1 MKKDN
6 LQPHQ
11 QRVVD
16 EHKELKE
23 RHSKLWDFI
32 MENPIYLTLP
42 DEEKADLK
50 IQLDA
55 MATYV
60 DVLQRR
66 INRF

>member
-6 LQPHQ
+6 LLPHQ
-11 QRVVD
+11 QRVV
-16 EHKELKE
+16 EEYKELKE

-42 DEEKADLK
+42 DEEKSDLK

>member
-1 MKKDN
+1 
-6 LQPHQ
+6 
-11 QRVVD
+11 
-16 EHKELKE
+16 
-23 RHSKLWDFI
+23 

-60 DVLQRR
+60 DILQRR

>member
-16 EHKELKE
+16 EYKELKE
-23 RHSKLWDFI
+23 RYSKLWDFI
-32 MENPIYLTLP
+32 MENPTYLKLP
-42 DEEKADLK
+42 EEEQTDLK

-55 MATYV
+55 MAIYV
-60 DVLQRR
+60 DVLERR